1 MAPFGI
7 SNDLYFGHTFW
18 DADVWMLPALL
29 FTEPQAARDIVD
41 YRLSLV
47 EQARKNAA
55 VTLKQPSKALQFPWE
70 SSVSGK
76 ETVPGESKKEH
87 HITGSVLWGM
97 TQAEAAGL
105 VPSVTVKP
113 IAQGAATFYQLR
125 SKKTNRGRE
134 ILDVMSP
141 DENFI
146 GDNDLYTNLL
156 AQWLTNDRNWEG
168 PTKFYL
174 PKDDKSL
181 LTYEHDPLRSYKQ
194 AAAVLAI
201 YPLEFPEAEK
211 NARAMMDRFESKVIK
226 NGPAMTESVHSII
239 WARLGETD
247 KALTAWK
254 KSYEP
259 FLVKGSNEFSE
270 KRSTVR
276 TYFYTGSAGV
286 INSVIYGF
294 AGIRLDKKPQQRAT
308 FSKQLKSGWYLSVT
322 PHVPAEL
329 GDLQLTNLVID
340 GKTTSLKC
348 TVDGKVTFQPPI

>member
-1 MAPFGI
+1 
-7 SNDLYFGHTFW
+7 
-18 DADVWMLPALL
+18 
-29 FTEPQAARDIVD
+29 
-41 YRLSLV
+41 
-47 EQARKNAA
+47 
-55 VTLKQPSKALQFPWE
+55 
-70 SSVSGK
+70 
-76 ETVPGESKKEH
+76 
-87 HITGSVLWGM
+87 
-97 TQAEAAGL
+97 
-105 VPSVTVKP
+105 
-113 IAQGAATFYQLR
+113 
-125 SKKTNRGRE
+125 
-134 ILDVMSP
+134 
-141 DENFI
+141 
-146 GDNDLYTNLL
+146 
-156 AQWLTNDRNWEG
+156 
-168 PTKFYL
+168 
-174 PKDDKSL
+174 
-181 LTYEHDPLRSYKQ
+181 
-194 AAAVLAI
+194 
-201 YPLEFPEAEK
+201 
-211 NARAMMDRFESKVIK
+211 MMDRFESKVIK